1 MIRFA
6 RSDEMERLREIE
18 RAAGVIFRDLGMHAI
33 ADDEPPPAA
42 ALAVYQAR
50 GRAWVCVDEGDV
62 PVAYLLI
69 DLIDAQAHIEQVSVH
84 PKVARQGV
92 GAMLIETAAS
102 WAQDLELIADP
113 HHVSRRA
120 VEPPVLRTPR
130 VQDRQ

>member
-1 MIRFA
+1 
-6 RSDEMERLREIE
+6 MERLREIE

-102 WAQDLELIADP
+102 WAQDLELMSLTLTTYQDVPWNRRYYASG
-113 HHVSRRA
+113 SR
-120 VEPPVLRTPR
+120 PSMTRT
-130 VQDRQ
+130 

>member
-1 MIRFA
+1 
-6 RSDEMERLREIE
+6 MERLREIE

-50 GRAWVCVDEGDV
+50 GRAWVCVDEGDE

-69 DLIDAQAHIEQVSVH
+69 DLINAQAHIEQVSVH

-102 WAQDLELIADP
+102 WAQDLELMSLTLTTYQDVPWNRRYYASG
-113 HHVSRRA
+113 SR
-120 VEPPVLRTPR
+120 PSMTRT
-130 VQDRQ
+130 